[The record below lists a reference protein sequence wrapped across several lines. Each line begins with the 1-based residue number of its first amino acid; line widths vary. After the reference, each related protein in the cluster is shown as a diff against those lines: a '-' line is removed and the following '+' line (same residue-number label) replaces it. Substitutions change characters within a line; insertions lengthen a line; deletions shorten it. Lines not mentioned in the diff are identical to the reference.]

1 MEPRECPICLE
12 DLAGTLEIATACCG
26 QRIHTKCVNAMI
38 DFYELARRDTPCP
51 LCRTA
56 IAQYTA
62 IDIAPDQAAADQER
76 VPEGSSDAL
85 VVCVTVTILVNTVIA
100 LAGLMLNH

>member
-56 IAQYTA
+56 LAQYTA
-62 IDIAPDQAAADQER
+62 IDIAPDQADQER

-85 VVCVTVTILVNTVIA
+85 VVCVTVTILVNTLIA